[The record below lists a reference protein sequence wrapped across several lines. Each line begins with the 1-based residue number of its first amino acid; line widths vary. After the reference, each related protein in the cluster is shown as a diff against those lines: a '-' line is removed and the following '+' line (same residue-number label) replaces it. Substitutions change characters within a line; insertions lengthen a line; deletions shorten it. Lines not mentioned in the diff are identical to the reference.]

1 MQKTGMARFI
11 VTLWTCQVSSRMK
24 EQPHDQIVA
33 EHALIVV
40 LAKIAKSNLARD
52 VNIPCM

>member
-1 MQKTGMARFI
+1 MSSIQKTSMARFN
-11 VTLWTCQVSSRMK
+11 VTSWTCQVSSRMQ

-40 LAKIAKSNLARD
+40 FYLKL
-52 VNIPCM
+52 